1 MQFNRH
7 RLSVGVAWLLVVT
20 LACATHSQGQAPSE
34 LTSEQNK
41 LARNFILG
49 RVPASEEA
57 KGALRLKM
65 KAEVDRLKLPP
76 AKSFEEAEGLA
87 KLVDTRKNID
97 AVWVTGARDP
107 AARSVAVE
115 ALAVYGGMLLAEDV
129 SPQSKVNCMAM
140 LAELDEAGVTGA
152 MPPTP
157 SERAFSVL
165 FSYARNDQAP
175 MYLRA
180 IALHGVNRHIGRW
193 WPTDKWRDKDK
204 KTIEKTMADI
214 VNSEPASPLDMH
226 AHAWM
231 VRRAY
236 DCLKTMESPIGA
248 NSALN
253 RLADPKALPSL
264 RLAALEYLSR
274 LDTSGFP
281 EDKKSLHLIGLAHF
295 TRSQL
300 VNWYEKEDDTL
311 KAKSGAA
318 AGGMGGPMDM
328 MSGMM
333 GGGRGDMMEGGMMD
347 GGMMGGYESDMM
359 GRSGGRKKDR
369 PVDTQT
375 WQVRLS
381 RRLINQISQAA
392 HVGLDGVALPEGKP
406 ILGVKPLKDAKLSAE
421 EQEKIVKLVEAIEVF
436 QTAVNDPKLVRNMP
450 SLLTQAEGNIEEIMD
465 LVKEIPG
472 FLKRYPELLHDD
484 DLETAQ
490 DPDSMPAVLANPDA
504 PAAPSDS
511 SEPANAD
518 DAPSETQPAP
528 PAEAQPD
535 KDTTVSTP

>member
-1 MQFNRH
+1 MQFNSH
-7 RLSVGVAWLLVVT
+7 RTSAWVAWLLVVT
-20 LACATHSQGQAPSE
+20 VACAGQSQGQGNGEP
-34 LTSEQNK
+34 LTREQDK
-41 LARNFILG
+41 LARDFIRG
-49 RVPASEEA
+49 RTSASEEA

-76 AKSFEEAEGLA
+76 ARTFEEAEALA
-87 KLVDTRKNID
+87 KLVDTRNNID
-97 AVWVTGARDP
+97 ATWVTGARDP
-107 AARSVAVE
+107 AARAVAVE
-115 ALAVYGGMLLAEDV
+115 ALAVYGEMLLSEDV

-140 LAELDEAGVTGA
+140 LAELDEAGVNGA

-157 SERAFSVL
+157 SEKALGVL
-165 FSYARNDQAP
+165 YKYARNDQVP
-175 MYLRA
+175 VYLRA

-193 WPTDKWRDKDK
+193 WPTDKWPDRTKQA
-204 KTIEKTMADI
+204 IERTMADI
-214 VNSEPASPLDMH
+214 VNSEPASPLDVR

-318 AGGMGGPMDM
+318 AGGMGGGRMDMAMGGGMMDM
-328 MSGMM
+328 MGGGMM
-333 GGGRGDMMEGGMMD
+333 GGGRMGSDIGDMLGG
-347 GGMMGGYESDMM
+347 
-359 GRSGGRKKDR
+359 SGGRRRDK

-392 HVGLDGVALPEGKP
+392 HVALDGVALPEGKP
-406 ILGVKPLKDAKLSAE
+406 VLGVKPLKDAKLSAE
-421 EQEKIVKLVEAIEVF
+421 EQAKIAKLIEAIELF
-436 QTAVNDPKLVRNMP
+436 QTAVNDPQRVRNMV

-465 LVKEIPG
+465 LVKEVPG
-472 FLKRYPELLHDD
+472 FLVRYPELVPDEELDSAED
-484 DLETAQ
+484 EGPLQA
-490 DPDSMPAVLANPDA
+490 DPANPDA
-504 PAAPSDS
+504 QPGADLAKAAG
-511 SEPANAD
+511 EPADTGEPAE
-518 DAPSETQPAP
+518 ATEPPSPP
-528 PAEAQPD
+528 PAEE
-535 KDTTVSTP
+535 TTASNP